1 MQNYLWRLEIQ
12 LFQYPHGS
20 KQADVI
26 CDDFGKAEGVVC
38 SLVLVQLLHLVLHL
52 CQLRESS
59 GQSGVV
65 LRAAQHGRAFG
76 KAGCI

>member
-1 MQNYLWRLEIQ
+1 MKVAH
-12 LFQYPHGS
+12 YPHGA

-26 CDDFGKAEGVVC
+26 CDDFGEAEGVVC

-59 GQSGVV
+59 GQSRVV
-65 LRAAQHGRAFG
+65 FCAAQHGRALG
-76 KAGCI
+76 KAGSV